1 MILHHELFVF
11 FALTLFTVLLIS
23 KKTKLRS
30 IEGLLAGVFYFFV
43 SITFYLVYK
52 FHGDGEIAYIIWYS
66 YQDKY
71 SEIVQHFGAIESLKW
86 TIAKSN
92 ELALTIISDGS
103 VLFYLFFAAIS
114 VLFLLIY
121 TIVRFKVRVE
131 LYLALLLNFGVL
143 FACALISYVFMDVG
157 RLISIYTFITL
168 LSLNVLHESLRQSE
182 ANEKLRFPNKVE
194 VSEEQQKHL
203 ILLFVIG
210 YLIFVSVITRVP
222 HCCPQPNEIPLRSLF
237 SGILS

>member
-1 MILHHELFVF
+1 
-11 FALTLFTVLLIS
+11 
-23 KKTKLRS
+23 
-30 IEGLLAGVFYFFV
+30 
-43 SITFYLVYK
+43 
-52 FHGDGEIAYIIWYS
+52 
-66 YQDKY
+66 
-71 SEIVQHFGAIESLKW
+71 
-86 TIAKSN
+86 
-92 ELALTIISDGS
+92 
-103 VLFYLFFAAIS
+103 
-114 VLFLLIY
+114 
-121 TIVRFKVRVE
+121 
-131 LYLALLLNFGVL
+131 
-143 FACALISYVFMDVG
+143 MDVG